1 MKLKISELKQKQSI
15 LGKVDLSVNDKLTYA
30 IKRLNARIDRILKPR
45 FDDVQ
50 ETITDFTIDQASV
63 DEKGQLILNGDKHS
77 FTPQAKK
84 ALMKFVIEQNHAFD
98 DIDVEID
105 PFLIADVSAP
115 GFQRAV
121 AVFDDFDV
129 EELTGLLF

>member
-1 MKLKISELKQKQSI
+1 MKLKIAELKQKQV
-15 LGKVDLSVNDKLTYA
+15 LLAKVDLGVNDKLTYA
-30 IKRLNARIDRILKPR
+30 VKRLSTRIESAIKPA
-45 FDDVQ
+45 FDEAQ
-50 ETITDFTIDQASV
+50 EAITDFTIDQASL
-63 DEKGQLILNGDKHS
+63 DEKGQLILNCDKHA

-84 ALMKFVIEQNHAFD
+84 ALMKFVIAQNHAFD

-121 AVFDDFDV
+121 VVFDDFDV